1 MRNLIVILSTFAFLM
16 TPYLFFSQ
24 GYQVNFQGQKQQ
36 GMGLAG
42 SAIYLDGSS
51 LFFNP
56 GSVAFSNENSV
67 NIAVTPISGNTLFV
81 DSDTGEGYRSN
92 SPIGTPFSA
101 YGLFQL
107 KDHAKLKLGIAAYT
121 PFGSTVS
128 YEDNWIGRFALTK
141 LQLKAIFIQPTF
153 SYRIADVIGIG
164 GGFVISTGSVLLEKD
179 IPVQFS
185 DGTFA
190 SASLSGSALGFGF
203 NLGIHYDLTKKLSM
217 GLTYRS
223 KIQMT
228 VKDGDAIFNVPE
240 ALDPNFPDSTFSGSL
255 PLPQVFTLGVAY
267 KANDDL
273 TFVLDINRV
282 GWKAYDTL
290 AFDYAVN
297 TSSLEDTKSPR
308 MYKSTFAFR
317 TGASYTFTNGLSL
330 RLGGGFGF
338 SPVQNGYIT
347 PETPDNDRWYATAGI
362 GHEFGEHFS
371 LDATFYYTQMTR
383 TGFNLETGLT
393 GTFDT
398 KAIAG
403 GLGLIYKW

>member
-1 MRNLIVILSTFAFLM
+1 MRKLFSVLLTFLCLLTCGNAL
-16 TPYLFFSQ
+16 SQ

-42 SAIYLDGSS
+42 TAVFMDGSS

-56 GSVAFSNENSV
+56 GSVAFSNENSINV
-67 NIAVTPISGNTLFV
+67 AVTPISGNTLFT
-81 DSDTGEGYRSN
+81 DSTTGQGFRSN

-107 KDHAKLKLGIAAYT
+107 KDHAKLKLGIAVYT

-164 GGFVISTGSVLLEKD
+164 GGLVITTGDVVLEKD

-185 DGTFA
+185 NGDFA
-190 SASLSGSALGFGF
+190 SASLSGSALGFGY
-203 NLGIHYDLTKKLSM
+203 NLGIHYDLTKKLSV
-217 GLTYRS
+217 GLNFRS
-223 KIQMT
+223 KIEMS
-228 VKDGDAIFNVPE
+228 VDDGNAIFDVPE
-240 ALDPNFPDSTFSGSL
+240 SLDPNFPDGTFSGAL
-255 PLPQVFTLGVAY
+255 PLPQVLTFGVCY
-267 KANDDL
+267 KANDQL
-273 TFVLDINRV
+273 TFVLDVNRV

-290 AFDYAVN
+290 AFDYALN

-308 MYKSTFAFR
+308 MYESTFAFR
-317 TGASYTFTNGLSL
+317 GGGSYDFNNGLSL
-330 RLGGGFGF
+330 RAGGGFGF

-347 PETPDNDRWYATAGI
+347 PETPDNDRWYGTAGM
-362 GHEFGEHFS
+362 GYVFGDHFS
-371 LDATFYYTQMTR
+371 IDATFYYTQMTR
-383 TGFNLETGLT
+383 IGHNTETGLS
-393 GTFDT
+393 GTFET

-403 GLGLIYKW
+403 GIGLIYKW

>member
-1 MRNLIVILSTFAFLM
+1 MRNFFSVILVFLALL
-16 TPYLFFSQ
+16 TCEISFSQ

-42 SAIYLDGSS
+42 TAIYLDGSS

-56 GSVAFSNENSV
+56 GSVAFSNENSI
-67 NIAVTPISGNTLFV
+67 NIAVTPISGNTLYV
-81 DSDTGEGYRSN
+81 DGETRQGYRSN
-92 SPIGTPFSA
+92 SPVGTPFSA

-164 GGFVISTGSVLLEKD
+164 GGFVISTGNVVLEKD

-185 DGTFA
+185 DGEFA

-203 NLGIHYDLTKKLSM
+203 NLGIHYDLTKKLSA

-223 KIQMT
+223 KIEMS
-228 VKDGDAIFNVPE
+228 VEDGDASFDVP
-240 ALDPNFPDSTFSGSL
+240 ASLDPNFPDNTFSGAL
-255 PLPQVFTLGVAY
+255 PLPQVITLGLAY
-267 KANDDL
+267 KASEHL
-273 TFVLDINRV
+273 TFVLDVNRV

-308 MYKSTFAFR
+308 MYESTFAFR
-317 TGASYTFTNGLSL
+317 SGASYDFTKGLSL
-330 RLGGGFGF
+330 RLGSGFGF

-347 PETPDNDRWYATAGI
+347 PETPDNDRWYGTAGI
-362 GHEFGEHFS
+362 GYVFGDHFS
-371 LDATFYYTQMTR
+371 IDATFYYTQMSR
-383 TGFNLETGLT
+383 TGDNIETGLN
-393 GTFDT
+393 GQFET
-398 KAIAG
+398 KAVAG
-403 GLGLIYKW
+403 GLGIIYKW

>member
-1 MRNLIVILSTFAFLM
+1 MRKLFAVPIAFLALM
-16 TPYLFFSQ
+16 TCEISFSQ

-42 SAIYLDGSS
+42 TAIFMDGSS

-56 GSVAFSNENSV
+56 GSVAFSNENSI

-81 DSDTGEGYRSN
+81 DSTTSQGYRSN

-121 PFGSTVS
+121 PFGSTVT

-164 GGFVISTGSVLLEKD
+164 GGFVISTGDVVLEKD

-185 DGTFA
+185 NGDFA
-190 SASLSGSALGFGF
+190 SASLSGSALGFGY

-217 GLTYRS
+217 GLSYRS
-223 KIQMT
+223 RIEMN
-228 VKDGDAIFNVPE
+228 VNDGDATFNVPE
-240 ALDPNFPDSTFSGSL
+240 SLDPNFPDSTFSGSL
-255 PLPQVFTLGVAY
+255 PLPQVLTLGVAY
-267 KANDDL
+267 KANKQL

-290 AFDYAVN
+290 AFDYELN
-297 TSSLEDTKSPR
+297 TESLEDTKSPR

-317 TGASYTFTNGLSL
+317 AGGSYDFSSGLSL

-347 PETPDNDRWYATAGI
+347 PETPDNDRWYGTAGI
-362 GHEFGEHFS
+362 GYIFGDHFS
-371 LDATFYYTQMTR
+371 MDATFYYTQMTR
-383 TGFNLETGLT
+383 TGHNMETGLS
-393 GTFDT
+393 GTFET
-398 KAIAG
+398 IAIAG